1 MKIPQNIESSFDDDI
16 SIADMI
22 NFFKF
27 HKKMILISVIIGAI
41 MGGLFTNFAEPVY
54 KGSVLISFAKVSG
67 VLVVNPKVIVSK
79 PYMNN
84 FYSKETF
91 VNCNPHFYKDKDKD
105 KDKDYDYDISSIVK
119 ASVTKDGYFIE
130 LNMQDKNKTVI
141 KDCLNSMVDDILK
154 RQNTIADPVIQLKN
168 NKLRFAE
175 EKLKNAEEFK
185 SKLNDKQIRESKKN
199 SGSLS
204 DDLFYSNIILFNS
217 RDIKEIMN
225 EINTI
230 KIDLHSENKLAS
242 RELPVSIEKKSFLSP
257 KLGSL
262 LGLFLGL
269 CLGILLALIK
279 QIILKIR

>member
-84 FYSKETF
+84 FYSKETL
-91 VNCNPHFYKDKDKD
+91 VNCNPYFYRDRDIN
-105 KDKDYDYDISSIVK
+105 YDYDISNIVK
-119 ASVTKDGYFIE
+119 ASVTKDGEFIE
-130 LNMQDKNKTVI
+130 LIMQDKNKTVI

-154 RQNTIADPVIQLKN
+154 HQNTIADPVIQLEN

-185 SKLNDKQIRESKKN
+185 NKLNDKQIRESKKN
-199 SGSLS
+199 GERLSEDLLYSL
-204 DDLFYSNIILFNS
+204 NS
-217 RDIKEIMN
+217 SIDIKEIMN

-230 KIDLHSENKLAS
+230 KIDFHLKNKLAS
-242 RELPVSIEKKSFLSP
+242 RELPISIEKKSFLSP
-257 KLGSL
+257 ILGTL

-269 CLGILLALIK
+269 CLGIFLALTK

>member
-41 MGGLFTNFAEPVY
+41 MGGLFTSFAEPVY

-67 VLVVNPKVIVSK
+67 ALVVNPKVIVTK
-79 PYMNN
+79 PYMNK

-91 VNCNPHFYKDKDKD
+91 VNCNPHFYKDKD
-105 KDKDYDYDISSIVK
+105 YDISSIVK
-119 ASVTKDGYFIE
+119 ASVTKDAYFIE

-175 EKLKNAEEFK
+175 EKLKKAEEFK
-185 SKLNDKQIRESKKN
+185 SKLNDERIRESKKN
-199 SGSLS
+199 GGSLLE
-204 DDLFYSNIILFNS
+204 DLLYSNIILFNS
-217 RDIKEIMN
+217 RDIKEIMD

-230 KIDLHSENKLAS
+230 KIGLYVENKLAS

-257 KLGSL
+257 MHGSL